1 MRYFSGD
8 QSQSSLLSSFVDEDR
23 QKMRISLKV
32 ADIGSIKLDSLLDN
46 VVNKKIDELFKD
58 TKIEAK
64 ATGTT
69 LLFVKGNKFLVQN
82 LRKSL
87 VLAFIVIAIIMGIL
101 FRNPKMIVISLIPN
115 IIPLIMIAGIMGYFD
130 VALRPST
137 VLIFSVVFGISIDD
151 SIHFLAKYRQELFA
165 NNFFV
170 PLAISKSIRET
181 GASMI
186 YTSVVLFA
194 GFIIFSFSDFIGTTM
209 LGVLTSTT
217 LLIAMFANLIVLP
230 ALLMV
235 FDDGKRK
242 KDIHPLIEHYDE
254 FYQEDEDEEI
264 NLEMIKVQENGMGAE
279 KELKN

>member
-1 MRYFSGD
+1 M
-8 QSQSSLLSSFVDEDR
+8 
-23 QKMRISLKV
+23 I
-32 ADIGSIKLDSLLDN
+32 DN
-46 VVNKKIDELFKD
+46 VVNAKINELFDD
-58 TKIEAK
+58 TDITAK

-69 LLFVKGNKFLVQN
+69 LLFVKGNKFLVKN
-82 LRKSL
+82 LRRSL
-87 VLAFIVIAIIMGIL
+87 ILAFIIIAIIMGIL
-101 FRNPKMIVISLIPN
+101 FRSPKMITISLIPN
-115 IIPLIMIAGIMGYFD
+115 LVPLIVIAGLMGYFD

-137 VLIFSVVFGISIDD
+137 VLIFSVVFGISVDD

-186 YTSVVLFA
+186 YTSVILFA
-194 GFIIFSFSDFIGTTM
+194 GFIIFSGSEFISTTM

-217 LLIAMFANLIVLP
+217 LLVAMFANLIVLP

-242 KDIHPLIEHYDE
+242 HDSHPPIENYEE

-264 NLEMIKVQENGMGAE
+264 DLKMIAIQEDSKDIA
-279 KELKN
+279 KEA

>member
-1 MRYFSGD
+1 M
-8 QSQSSLLSSFVDEDR
+8 
-23 QKMRISLKV
+23 
-32 ADIGSIKLDSLLDN
+32 
-46 VVNKKIDELFKD
+46 DELFSETD
-58 TKIEAK
+58 ITAK

-82 LRKSL
+82 LRRSL
-87 VLAFIVIAIIMGIL
+87 ILAFAIIAIIMGLL
-101 FRNPKMIVISLIPN
+101 FKNPKMIAISLIPN
-115 IIPLIMIAGIMGYFD
+115 LIPLIMIAGLMGYFE

-137 VLIFSVVFGISIDD
+137 VLIFSVVFGISVDD

-165 NNFFV
+165 NKFFV

-186 YTSVVLFA
+186 YTSVILFA
-194 GFIIFSFSDFIGTTM
+194 GFIIFSGSAFISTMM
-209 LGVLTSTT
+209 LGILTSTT

-235 FDDGKRK
+235 FDDGKRE
-242 KDIHPLIEHYDE
+242 KDSHPLIEHYDE

-264 NLEMIKVQENGMGAE
+264 DLKMITIQEDREDNGIA
-279 KELKN
+279 KEA

>member
-1 MRYFSGD
+1 
-8 QSQSSLLSSFVDEDR
+8 
-23 QKMRISLKV
+23 
-32 ADIGSIKLDSLLDN
+32 
-46 VVNKKIDELFKD
+46 
-58 TKIEAK
+58 
-64 ATGTT
+64 
-69 LLFVKGNKFLVQN
+69 
-82 LRKSL
+82 
-87 VLAFIVIAIIMGIL
+87 MGIL
-101 FRNPKMIVISLIPN
+101 FRNLKMMAISLIPN
-115 IIPLIMIAGIMGYFD
+115 LIPLIVIAGLMGYFE

-194 GFIIFSFSDFIGTTM
+194 GFIIFSGSEFIGTTM

-217 LLIAMFANLIVLP
+217 LIIAMFANLIVLP

-235 FDDGKRK
+235 FDDGKRDK
-242 KDIHPLIEHYDE
+242 NTHPPIENYDG

-264 NLEMIKVQENGMGAE
+264 DLGLIKVQNNGTGIV
-279 KELKN
+279 KEHQN